1 MAKMQEILE
10 TNMQSIIRKQKV
22 SDEKLARAK
31 ELRKN
36 MTQAE
41 RILWDYLRG
50 NRLYGLHF
58 RRHQVIDGYIVDF
71 YCHSAGLVI
80 EVDGEIHNNQKE
92 EDLERERIL
101 KDRGLRILRI
111 ENEAIRNDLENVLAK
126 IWSSAGSFRQT

>member
-1 MAKMQEILE
+1 MKAKMQEMLE

-22 SDEKLARAK
+22 SEEKLARAK

-50 NRLYGLHF
+50 NRLHGLHF

-92 EDLERERIL
+92 EDLERERI
-101 KDRGLRILRI
+101 
-111 ENEAIRNDLENVLAK
+111 
-126 IWSSAGSFRQT
+126 